1 MKGQFMQVPASKLP
15 WERFKMEKSTVERLD
30 VDELLQLALQASKEN
45 RNEQSITYLK
55 RALDLK
61 PREGRLHYML
71 AAEHAQMGLYDRAAE
86 EMAKAVELDPSLV
99 TAYFQLGLLHLTS
112 GRVAQAESAW
122 RPLDQLGPDHF
133 LHLFKTGMLHL
144 ARDEFKE
151 CKSCLERGIKAN
163 NFNEALNVDMRRV
176 LQDVQERL
184 GKQQPGAIAAGTEP
198 VIRPSIRP
206 SGRAVLSAYREN
218 RGDDEGGKK
227 KK

>member
-1 MKGQFMQVPASKLP
+1 MKGQFMQVPAKQAPLG
-15 WERFKMEKSTVERLD
+15 EIQMEKSTVERLD

-122 RPLDQLGPDHF
+122 RPLDKLGPDHF

-176 LQDVQERL
+176 LHDVQERL
-184 GKQQPGAIAAGTEP
+184 GKQEPGAAAGAEP
-198 VIRPSIRP
+198 IIRPSIRP

>member
-1 MKGQFMQVPASKLP
+1 
-15 WERFKMEKSTVERLD
+15 MEKSAVERLD

-86 EMAKAVELDPSLV
+86 EMAKAVELDSSLV
-99 TAYFQLGLLHLTS
+99 TAHFQLGLLHLTS

-122 RPLDQLGPDHF
+122 RPLDKLGPDHF

-184 GKQQPGAIAAGTEP
+184 GKKPTAETVAGARSEP

-218 RGDDEGGKK
+218 RGDDEGDKK
-227 KK
+227 KKK